1 MKKME
6 QRALQFEQGPI
17 RPPSEA
23 GSLLIRVTRN
33 CPWNRC
39 VFCSTYKGQK
49 FSRRSL
55 EEIKADVD
63 AAKAI
68 ADRIREISWATG
80 DGGAITRRVMANM
93 YQDPQVN
100 DCFGSIALWLAH
112 GGETVFL
119 QDANSLILSTDSL
132 VEILGYI
139 RGQFPHVKRITSY
152 ARALTLSQKS
162 VEDFKRLKK
171 AGLTRLHVGMESG
184 SDTVLQMIQKGGSAA
199 HIIDGGK
206 KVVEAGISLCLY
218 IIPGIGG
225 RMLSRENALE
235 CARVVNAINPDFV
248 RFRSLYVKRGSPLW
262 QMTEDGN
269 FDIPDE
275 DEIVRE
281 IRLFIESLD
290 GVTTTLVSDHI
301 LNLLQEV
308 EGKLPEEKERLLGI
322 IDAYLNLPDEDRL
335 MFQLGRR
342 GGAFITLAEFQRPG
356 VKSRLTAA
364 KQQIEQEVPG
374 GIPEYIR
381 EMKRRYI

>member
-39 VFCSTYKGQK
+39 AFCSTYKGQK

-119 QDANSLILSTDSL
+119 
-132 VEILGYI
+132 
-139 RGQFPHVKRITSY
+139 
-152 ARALTLSQKS
+152 
-162 VEDFKRLKK
+162 
-171 AGLTRLHVGMESG
+171 
-184 SDTVLQMIQKGGSAA
+184 
-199 HIIDGGK
+199 
-206 KVVEAGISLCLY
+206 
-218 IIPGIGG
+218 
-225 RMLSRENALE
+225 RML
-235 CARVVNAINPDFV
+235 
-248 RFRSLYVKRGSPLW
+248 
-262 QMTEDGN
+262 
-269 FDIPDE
+269 IP
-275 DEIVRE
+275 
-281 IRLFIESLD
+281 
-290 GVTTTLVSDHI
+290 
-301 LNLLQEV
+301 
-308 EGKLPEEKERLLGI
+308 
-322 IDAYLNLPDEDRL
+322 
-335 MFQLGRR
+335 
-342 GGAFITLAEFQRPG
+342 
-356 VKSRLTAA
+356 
-364 KQQIEQEVPG
+364 
-374 GIPEYIR
+374 
-381 EMKRRYI
+381 